1 MKNDFLV
8 FLEMGA
14 MMLTHEVM
22 IRKALK
28 NDLDEMVDF
37 AFRMNDQVETSSSF
51 CSKKEINIRID
62 FLDSIRNK
70 KLIGAWISDDLV
82 GIINT
87 YTDKEK
93 HNIDCF
99 IFIDSNQCDYNDVA
113 KLLMDEMMNDLPD
126 DYHHTFFFS
135 KENIECSN
143 FLTTMHAVKK
153 TNEYGMIF
161 LSQKASQVQKS
172 DKMMVLPKIFYQDFV
187 ELHDTTFPEIY
198 ISGKE
203 IIDDLGRN
211 RYVFALIEDDEIKA
225 YSVLHLHQNK
235 RATAEV
241 IAVNEHYLHQGYG
254 RMVLLH
260 LLHVAIHE
268 MGMEMVD
275 LIVDSDNLYALKLYM
290 DIGFTIEFENHSYQL
305 PSKRKSD

>member
-1 MKNDFLV
+1 MDVTSLAQDVN
-8 FLEMGA
+8 
-14 MMLTHEVM
+14 
-22 IRKALK
+22 IRNASK
-28 NDLDEMVDF
+28 NDLDELVDF
-37 AFRMNDQVETSSSF
+37 AFKMNNQKETSSSF
-51 CSKKEINIRID
+51 CSKNETSIRKDI
-62 FLDSIRNK
+62 LDSIRNK
-70 KLIGAWISDDLV
+70 KVIGAWISDDLV
-82 GIINT
+82 GMISI
-87 YTDKEK
+87 YIDKDK

-99 IFIDSNQCDYNDVA
+99 IFIDSNQCDYNEVA
-113 KLLMDEMMNDLPD
+113 KLLMDAMMHDLPD
-126 DYHHTFFFS
+126 DYHYTFFFS

-161 LSQKASQVQKS
+161 LSQRVTHIQKS
-172 DKMMVLPKIFYQDFV
+172 DKVMILPKIFYQDFV
-187 ELHDTTFPEIY
+187 ELHDTTFPGIY

-203 IIDDLGRN
+203 IMEDFGKN
-211 RYVFALIEDDEIKA
+211 HYVFALIEDDEIRA
-225 YSVLHLHQNK
+225 YSVLQLHRNK

-254 RMVLLH
+254 RMVLFH

-268 MGMEMVD
+268 LGMDMVD

-290 DIGFTIEFENHSYQL
+290 DTGFTIEFENHSYQL

>member
-1 MKNDFLV
+1 MDV
-8 FLEMGA
+8 MI
-14 MMLTHEVM
+14 LTHDVI
-22 IRKALK
+22 IRKAVK

-37 AFRMNDQVETSSSF
+37 AFKMNNQKETSSSF
-51 CSKKEINIRID
+51 CSKNETYIRKD
-62 FLDSIRNK
+62 LLDSIRNK
-70 KLIGAWISDDLV
+70 KVIGAWIFDDLV
-82 GIINT
+82 GMIST
-87 YTDKEK
+87 YIDKEK

-99 IFIDSNQCDYNDVA
+99 IFIDSNQCDYDEVA
-113 KLLMDEMMNDLPD
+113 KLLMDEMTQDVSD
-126 DYHHTFFFS
+126 DYRYTFFFS
-135 KENIECSN
+135 KENKECSN

-161 LSQKASQVQKS
+161 LRQQATHVQKS
-172 DKMMVLPKIFYQDFV
+172 DQMMVLPEIFYQDFV
-187 ELHDTTFPEIY
+187 ELHDTTFSEIY

-203 IIDDLGRN
+203 IMADLGKN
-211 RYVFALIEDDEIKA
+211 RHVFSLIEDDQIKA
-225 YSVLHLHQNK
+225 YSVLFLHGNK

-254 RMVLLH
+254 RTALAH

-268 MGMEMVD
+268 LGMEMVD
-275 LIVDSDNLYALKLYM
+275 LIVDSDNSYALKLYL